1 MSSVGARQQEMMW
14 RDDGHSMFLE
24 LNRSEVVITTVM
36 CTGGTDSPCRENKR
50 IGCLVQHFLG
60 RFGLESNVGVCPA
73 AEQIP
78 IAWAVVGDPSDVDL
92 CQVWVVPTADDVFA
106 AWAAT
111 MRST

>member
-1 MSSVGARQQEMMW
+1 MTMAGSRQQEMMW
-14 RDDGHSMFLE
+14 YDDGHSMFLE
-24 LNRSEVVITTVM
+24 LNRTEVLITTVM
-36 CTGGTDSPCRENKR
+36 CSGAADSPCRQNKR

-60 RFGLESNVGVCPA
+60 RFGLEVNVGVCPA

-78 IAWAVVGDPSDVDL
+78 IAWAVVGDPMDVDL
-92 CQVWVVPTADDVFA
+92 CQVWVVPTGDDVFA